1 MGGDGILRSRMAND
15 LPRVI
20 PAVVTVTLLGG
31 IAACPAPGGGR
42 SRDAGPEAARV
53 RMVEEQI
60 AARGI
65 ADPAVLQAMRT
76 VPRHEFV
83 PERARA
89 DAYADW
95 PLPIG
100 HGQTISQPYVVALM
114 TELAAVKPGDRVLE
128 IGTGSG
134 YQAAILSALGA
145 EVYTIEIVEPLARS
159 AEAVLRRLGYGRVHV
174 RHGDGSRG
182 WPEAAPF
189 DAVVVT
195 AAPPEV
201 PPALVAQL
209 APGGRLVIPVGGG
222 EEQELR
228 VLVRTPSGIETRPG
242 VAVRFVPMVVGP

>member
-1 MGGDGILRSRMAND
+1 MANN

-20 PAVVTVTLLGG
+20 PVVVAVTLLGR
-31 IAACPAPGGGR
+31 IAACAAPGGGR
-42 SRDAGPEAARV
+42 PGAAGPEAARV
-53 RMVEEQI
+53 RMVEEKI

-83 PERARA
+83 PARVRV
-89 DAYADW
+89 DAYADG

-134 YQAAILSALGA
+134 YQAAILCALGA
-145 EVYTIEIVEPLARS
+145 EVYTVEIVEPLARD

-201 PPALVAQL
+201 PAALLAQL
-209 APGGRLVIPVGGG
+209 APGGRLVIPVGTQ
-222 EEQELR
+222 EQELR
-228 VLVRTPSGIETRPG
+228 VLVRTASGIETRSVVP
-242 VAVRFVPMVVGP
+242 VLFVPMVGGP

>member
-1 MGGDGILRSRMAND
+1 MAND

-20 PAVVTVTLLGG
+20 LVVVAVTLLGG
-31 IAACPAPGGGR
+31 IAACATPGAGR
-42 SRDAGPEAARV
+42 PGDAGPDAARV
-53 RMVEEQI
+53 RIVKEQI

-65 ADPAVLQAMRT
+65 ADPAVLQAMRR

-83 PERARA
+83 PERVRA
-89 DAYADW
+89 DAYADR

-134 YQAAILSALGA
+134 DQAAILCALGA
-145 EVYTIEIVEPLARS
+145 DVYTVEIVEPLARA
-159 AEAVLRRLGYGRVHV
+159 AEEVLRRLGYGRVHV
-174 RHGDGSRG
+174 RHGDGWRG

-195 AAPPEV
+195 AAPREV

-209 APGGRLVIPVGGG
+209 APGGRLVIPVGD
-222 EEQELR
+222 EQEQELR
-228 VLVRTPSGIETRPG
+228 VLVRTPSGIETRPS
-242 VAVRFVPMVVGP
+242 VPVLFVPMVVGP